1 MYTHILLKGHRG
13 GGKSKSGAWKPWQ
26 LQNAEGLVLCSCKI
40 VGGEKK
46 AIERKGKSFALAALS
61 KVRPFA
67 AAGIPVFVWSKSVP
81 ASSRE
86 RAIAVR
92 FGIAMIHKDPSFF
105 ARIYGEMYV
114 SQL

>member
-1 MYTHILLKGHRG
+1 MTNHSALCGSGSTLHVYIVTALVILR
-13 GGKSKSGAWKPWQ
+13 
-26 LQNAEGLVLCSCKI
+26 LQYPL
-40 VGGEKK
+40 
-46 AIERKGKSFALAALS
+46 ALS

-67 AAGIPVFVWSKSVP
+67 AAGIAVFVWSKSVP
-81 ASSRE
+81 ASFRE

-92 FGIAMIHKDPSFF
+92 FGIAMIQKDPYFF